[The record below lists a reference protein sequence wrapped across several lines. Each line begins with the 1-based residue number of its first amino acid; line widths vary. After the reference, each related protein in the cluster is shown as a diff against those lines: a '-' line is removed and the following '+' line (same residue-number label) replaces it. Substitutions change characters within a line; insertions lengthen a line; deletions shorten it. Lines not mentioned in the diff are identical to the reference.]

1 MVKHIYI
8 LSVVVLFLLQSCA
21 KEESRLVDPVPIQE
35 MVESYFV
42 EENNVQYLNVQ
53 RFNKDNFK
61 LGRII
66 AINNKV
72 DSLELILMFRQS
84 ANLIYYKQG
93 KEIEYT
99 PLN

>member
-8 LSVVVLFLLQSCA
+8 LSVVVLLLLQSCNS
-21 KEESRLVDPVPIQE
+21 EERMLVDPMPIQE

-42 EENNVQYLNVQ
+42 EGNNGQYLNVQ
-53 RFNKDNFK
+53 RFNKDNFE

-66 AINNKV
+66 VINNKV
-72 DSLELILMFRQS
+72 DSLEFILMFRQS